1 MPEIVPTPRALPKQD
16 FMPGFSVLR
25 RLRMYNS
32 DAASLT
38 TKSIRRSGLRNL
50 LETLTRYRVIEKLG
64 AGGMG
69 EVYKAKDLTLLRTVA
84 IKVISKINPRTP
96 TAEGRFLLEAR
107 AASALNHPNVITIHE
122 IGETDEYAYIVMEYV
137 SGHSLR
143 DLISA
148 RALTPE
154 RIINLCCQ
162 ICDALVEAHSRKI
175 IHRDIKPENI
185 LVSEREQVKLL
196 DFGLAKPL
204 DALSIE
210 DSGALPLTDAG
221 VIVGTLAYMSPEQ
234 LRGDPLDE
242 RTDIFSFGILLYRM
256 ITSRFPFSG
265 ATPVEIAASIL
276 KESPIEITTLPARL
290 PRGIIA
296 ITKRCLEKDRDGR
309 YSSFVE
315 IRHEMEALK
324 KELSTQSE
332 TLETILLPPPDKKEP
347 ALSKAPPEGASLE
360 TPTIMVL
367 PLEAVGADE
376 SGSFIGIGL
385 AHAIRT
391 SLAKIKGLAVL
402 SKLASLERKAQPEQG
417 ARALA
422 RELGATIVLEGEVMR
437 AGQMIEV
444 MARLIDVES
453 ARVIWGDQHR
463 ASASDIFSLQDA
475 VCEGVAAAL
484 KVSISNTARH
494 QLARPSTDS
503 LEAFE
508 LYSKGRAFLERYD
521 VKENVDLAIQS
532 LEEAARLDQKFA
544 LAYAG
549 LSEACWRKY
558 RTTLD
563 GKWVARAIAAGDR
576 ALVLDPY
583 QAQVHISLGNI
594 YYETGKTDKAVKK
607 YERAIELQSTSG
619 DALSGLGKCYQRKG
633 DMNRAVSYFDKAIEM
648 RPGYWEYY
656 NNLGACYYSFGRYDD
671 AAEQFRQVIV
681 LQPDNYN
688 GYNNLGVVYS
698 LLGLN
703 EDAAAMHKHAI
714 DIYPN
719 EESYANLGTEYF
731 YLDRYTEAI
740 EAYKAA
746 VSLMPTN
753 DLLYS
758 NLGDAYLRRGD
769 NQSAMEQYEKA
780 ILLLNESLKVRRNDA
795 DMLGRLAICQAKLH
809 RNEEALASIEQAI
822 AIEPRNITVMYQQA
836 TVYALTGHADK
847 AIQCLAGAMS
857 HGYSRSEAERD
868 PDLESLRNSE
878 EYKSLFTASD

>member
-1 MPEIVPTPRALPKQD
+1 
-16 FMPGFSVLR
+16 
-25 RLRMYNS
+25 MYNS
-32 DAASLT
+32 DATSLMS
-38 TKSIRRSGLRNL
+38 KPIRRSGLRIL
-50 LETLTRYRVIEKLG
+50 LETLTRYRIIEKLG

-84 IKVISKINPRTP
+84 IKVISKTNPRTP
-96 TAEGRFLLEAR
+96 AAEGRFLLEAR
-107 AASALNHPNVITIHE
+107 AASALNHPNVIIIHE
-122 IGETDEYAYIVMEYV
+122 IGETDEHAYIVMEYV
-137 SGHSLR
+137 SGRSLR
-143 DLISA
+143 DLISS
-148 RALTPE
+148 RALTSE
-154 RIINLCCQ
+154 RIIDICRQ

-185 LVSEREQVKLL
+185 LVNEREQVKLL

-210 DSGALPLTDAG
+210 DPGALPLTGAG

-256 ITSRFPFSG
+256 ITGRFPFSG

-296 ITKRCLEKDRDGR
+296 VIKRCLEKDRNGR

-315 IRHEMEALK
+315 IRREMEALK

-332 TLETILLPPPDKKEP
+332 TVETILLPPPDKKEL
-347 ALSKAPPEGASLE
+347 ALSKAPPRREASKGESPE

-367 PLEAVGADE
+367 PLEAMGADE

-391 SLAKIKGLAVL
+391 SLAKVRGLAVL
-402 SKLASLERKAQPEQG
+402 SKLASLERKAQPEQT
-417 ARALA
+417 ARELA
-422 RELGATIVLEGEVMR
+422 CELGATIVLEGEVMR

-444 MARLIDVES
+444 MARLIDVKS
-453 ARVIWGDQHR
+453 GRVIWGDQHR
-463 ASASDIFSLQDA
+463 ANASDIFSLQDA

-484 KVSISNTARH
+484 KVNISNTARH
-494 QLARPSTDS
+494 QLARPSTDNI
-503 LEAFE
+503 EAFE
-508 LYSKGRAFLERYD
+508 LYSKGRSFLERYD
-521 VKENVDLAIQS
+521 VKENVDLAIQA
-532 LEEAARLDQKFA
+532 LEESAKLDQKFA

-558 RTTLD
+558 RITLD
-563 GKWVARAIAAGDR
+563 NKWVARAIAAGDR

-594 YYETGKTDKAVKK
+594 YYETGKTDKAIKE

-619 DALSGLGKCYQRKG
+619 DALSGLGKCYQRKS
-633 DMNRAVSYFDKAIEM
+633 DMNRAVSYFDKAIET

-671 AAEQFRQVIV
+671 AAEQFRQVIE

-688 GYNNLGVVYS
+688 GYNNLGATYY
-698 LLGLN
+698 LLGHY
-703 EDAAAMHKHAI
+703 EDAVAMHRQAI
-714 DIYPN
+714 EIYPT
-719 EESYANLGTEYF
+719 EESYSNLGTGYF
-731 YLDRYTEAI
+731 YLGRYSEAI

-746 VSLMPTN
+746 VGLMPTN

-758 NLGDAYLRRGD
+758 NLGDAYLRLGD
-769 NQSAMEQYEKA
+769 NQSAVEQYEQA
-780 ILLLNESLKVRRNDA
+780 VRLLNELLKVRRDDA
-795 DMLGRLAICQAKLH
+795 DLRGRLAICQAKL
-809 RNEEALASIEQAI
+809 RRKEESLASIEQAI
-822 AIEPRNITVMYQQA
+822 ALEPRNITVMYQQA
-836 TVYALTGHADK
+836 TVYALTGHTDK
-847 AIQCLAGAMS
+847 AIQCLAGAMAK
-857 HGYSRSEAERD
+857 GYSRSEAERD

-878 EYKSLFTASD
+878 EYKSLFTDGGWKDSLITRK